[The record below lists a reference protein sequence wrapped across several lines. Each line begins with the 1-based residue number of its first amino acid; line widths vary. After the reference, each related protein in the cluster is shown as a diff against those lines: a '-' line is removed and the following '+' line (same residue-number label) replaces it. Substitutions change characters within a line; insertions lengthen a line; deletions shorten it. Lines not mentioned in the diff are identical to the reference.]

1 MQKRFSISQA
11 RANLPAIVDKAESG
25 QVVEVTRRGRP
36 VVAVISLQELKR
48 LRSGRTPFAAAY
60 RGFLDR
66 HSLAEIGVDTVLDR
80 MVEIGATAVSL
91 TPGVFLPRERRDAEH
106 VAAP

>member
-11 RANLPAIVDKAESG
+11 RANLPAIVDRAESG
-25 QVVEVTRRGRP
+25 QVVEVTRRGKP
-36 VVAVISLQELKR
+36 VVAVISLQELER

-66 HSLAEIGVDTVLDR
+66 HSLAEIGVEDDFFRSVRD
-80 MVEIGATAVSL
+80 EAV
-91 TPGVFLPRERRDAEH
+91 GRD
-106 VAAP
+106 VDL